1 MKAKTFK
8 LSDRVLVVVEDNNKN
23 VEVCGRNMLKPF
35 TSFKAALNW
44 VEKEGING
52 VRNMGYN

>member
-8 LSDRVLVVVEDNNKN
+8 LGSEVVVVMEDNNKV
-23 VEVCGRNMLKPF
+23 VEVYGKNLVKPF
-35 TSFKAALNW
+35 TSFKAALSW
-44 VEKEGING
+44 VEKEDING